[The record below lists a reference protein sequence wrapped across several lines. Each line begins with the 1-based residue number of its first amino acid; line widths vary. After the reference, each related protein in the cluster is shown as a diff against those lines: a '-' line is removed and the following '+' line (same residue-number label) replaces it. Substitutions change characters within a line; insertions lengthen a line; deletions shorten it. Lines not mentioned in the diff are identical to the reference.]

1 MWVVGVCIPDI
12 CRWAI
17 FPTPVQYTIFQICGL
32 AWHPSLKDHLLMP
45 YRRPVSLA
53 VGGKVG
59 QSSKLLQCFCKIAP
73 STNEVHNSPTA
84 LDFRFIF
91 SVDNFASSPDLKLEF
106 EIALQSGL
114 VPTKG
119 EGLPEKFSL
128 TFLSFPLSSR
138 KSGW

>member
-1 MWVVGVCIPDI
+1 M
-12 CRWAI
+12 
-17 FPTPVQYTIFQICGL
+17 QYTIFQICGL

-91 SVDNFASSPDLKLEF
+91 SADNFASSPDLKLEF

-114 VPTKG
+114 FPTKG
-119 EGLPEKFSL
+119 ERLPEKFSL
-128 TFLSFPLSSR
+128 TFLTFPLSSR
-138 KSGW
+138 KPGW

>member
-1 MWVVGVCIPDI
+1 
-12 CRWAI
+12 
-17 FPTPVQYTIFQICGL
+17 
-32 AWHPSLKDHLLMP
+32 MP

-91 SVDNFASSPDLKLEF
+91 SADKFASSPDLKLEF

-114 VPTKG
+114 FPTKG
-119 EGLPEKFSL
+119 ERLPEKFSL
-128 TFLSFPLSSR
+128 TFLTFPSSSR
-138 KSGW
+138 KPGR